1 MEGLFWHPAPAHAL
15 HIAITSVIHIKAYWI
30 GSATAYIYGPTRVV
44 PHHAHTIAPS
54 HTSAMPTA
62 ASTTP
67 HQTLPLRHVPRRGDS
82 SDLHVALQQHADPW
96 PRPHGPTPHPAAR
109 RAGCCCI
116 SLYDTLE
123 HPRYG
128 GAHMTSGLASI
139 TATLLAA
146 AGQDPAWSF
155 SAQQG
160 CCYSHSTGSI
170 DADTYEH
177 VCASAVTHQGGTL
190 GCQLCHK
197 ACGRASVAHGVPLA
211 TRAGCATG
219 SWCLS
224 MLGIHR
230 SPIEDESL
238 GLQHVG
244 NCNCNRGW

>member
-1 MEGLFWHPAPAHAL
+1 
-15 HIAITSVIHIKAYWI
+15 
-30 GSATAYIYGPTRVV
+30 
-44 PHHAHTIAPS
+44 
-54 HTSAMPTA
+54 MPTA
-62 ASTTP
+62 ASAASSPAPTP
-67 HQTLPLRHVPRRGDS
+67 VSTACTPAGDS

-109 RAGCCCI
+109 RAGCCCCLCI

-146 AGQDPAWSF
+146 AAEDPAWSF

-177 VCASAVTHQGGTL
+177 VCASAVTHQCGTL
-190 GCQLCHK
+190 GCHLCHK

-219 SWCLS
+219 DLWTPQPVGALACLEFTAAQLRTNPWGCS
-224 MLGIHR
+224 I
-230 SPIEDESL
+230 
-238 GLQHVG
+238 
-244 NCNCNRGW
+244 